1 MSWWTKW
8 CPFMAEATSQRS
20 RFSSSSL
27 TSPSSWWTSSSL
39 WWSGETVR
47 PGLPGEDEAG
57 ARRGDRQGDSA
68 QWLWSQFG
76 NNPLSLI
83 TSLITTSPWNMATD
97 QFTSYHH
104 YFHPLV
110 EEGDSTMQTGVSTLN
125 ISNFFL
131 CLTSHSSFL
140 LSLPIINIFHFMRRQ
155 LFWTQPLFPHGAL
168 YYQPAHDNDNF
179 QVLASECCDISYN
192 DLDLI
197 FTVDLPTQKHYERVS
212 VEETEK
218 QSF

>member
-1 MSWWTKW
+1 MSIWHHHHHCGDQVKLCDLVSLVKTKLEQDGVIVREIRLNGSG
-8 CPFMAEATSQRS
+8 A
-20 RFSSSSL
+20 SSG
-27 TSPSSWWTSSSL
+27 TI
-39 WWSGETVR
+39 
-47 PGLPGEDEAG
+47 
-57 ARRGDRQGDSA
+57 
-68 QWLWSQFG
+68 
-76 NNPLSLI
+76 LSLI
-83 TSLITTSPWNMATD
+83 TSLITTSPWNMVRD
-97 QFTSYHH
+97 KFTSYHH

-125 ISNFFL
+125 ISNRCNFFL

-155 LFWTQPLFPHGAL
+155 FFWTQPLFPHGAL